1 MPRNGIKCQRGVFM
15 IGGIAAFLT
24 ALPASLGITSLMK
37 KISLKFMRYDRNRA
51 FTVVPIYGGE
61 DTEFILRGVLSRAK
75 WLDGTGHKIWILNCG
90 MDETSERIC
99 IKFSEQYTGVDIILP
114 EQLKKHLET
123 VCRKEN

>member
-1 MPRNGIKCQRGVFM
+1 M

-24 ALPASLGITSLMK
+24 ALPVSLGITGLMK
-37 KISLKFMRYDRNRA
+37 RISFRFMRYNRSRA

-90 MDETSERIC
+90 MDEMSERIC
-99 IKFSEQYTGVDIILP
+99 AKFSEQYTGVELVIP
-114 EQLKKHLET
+114 EELKERLNI
-123 VCRKEN
+123 VCHKEN